1 MKPRF
6 THLNLYILAFV
17 ASVSLP
23 GCSQQLVKDYTQH
36 DDSETAHCS
45 GSEWT
50 DDSTLAI
57 LPIPVVAF
65 LMPHTDL
72 NTIKADDYLKRC
84 GDSTKLVNREVEVG
98 HGACGPTVLTR
109 ILTLGIWQW
118 CPAHVSWEADVRS

>member
-1 MKPRF
+1 MNRF
-6 THLNLYILAFV
+6 FNLPKLGSLVLLGSILL
-17 ASVSLP
+17 S
-23 GCSQQLVKDYTQH
+23 GCSQNLVKDYTRH
-36 DDSETAHCS
+36 DNEQTAECS

-50 DDSTLAI
+50 DDSTLAV

-84 GDSTKLVNREVEVG
+84 GDSSKLVNREVDVN
-98 HGACGPTVLTR
+98 HALCVPTVVTR

-118 CPAHVSWEADVRS
+118 CPANVSWEADVRV